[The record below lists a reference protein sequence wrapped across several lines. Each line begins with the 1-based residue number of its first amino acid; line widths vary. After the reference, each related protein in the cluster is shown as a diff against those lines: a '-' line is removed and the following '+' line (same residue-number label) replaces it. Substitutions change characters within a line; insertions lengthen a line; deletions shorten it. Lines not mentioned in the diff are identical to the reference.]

1 MRISGYFI
9 NLKESTA
16 RSEHM
21 RRESS
26 RLDLQLSREAA
37 VDGMKLSPKDVEPFQ
52 CSINGLHK
60 LSQQEVGCFL
70 SHRNV
75 WRRIANGKNNF
86 GAVFEDDLTFSNDAR
101 YLISDDG
108 WIPED
113 VDIIKIETTS
123 RKVLLLPPFSDV
135 IPGRQLGKLASV
147 HMGGGGYILS
157 KNIAARLLSSTQK
170 FGAPVDYVLFSPNH
184 MILQDVS
191 RLQMFPAI
199 CVQQVRS
206 KNIFLPKDA
215 ELSKLDGARAI
226 LKIKGW
232 QKFWRELMRPYNILI
247 SEFSHRLAALK
258 SGGRWLYIKYRL

>member
-9 NLKESTA
+9 NLKESSA
-16 RSEHM
+16 RAEHM
-21 RRESS
+21 RCESR

-37 VDGMKLSPKDVEPFQ
+37 VDGAKLSPKDVNSFHFA
-52 CSINGLHK
+52 INGLHK
-60 LSQQEVGCFL
+60 MSPQEVGCFL

-75 WRRIANGKNNF
+75 WRRIANGKTNF

-101 YLISDDG
+101 YLMSDDR

-123 RKVLLLPPFSDV
+123 RKVLLLPPFSEA
-135 IPGRQLGKLASV
+135 IPGRQLGYLASS

-157 KNIAARLLSSTQK
+157 KNIAAHLLRSTQK
-170 FGAPVDYVLFSPNH
+170 FGAPVDYVLFSPDH

-206 KNIFLPKDA
+206 TNIFLPKDA
-215 ELSKLDGARAI
+215 ELSKLDDARAI

-232 QKFWRELMRPYNILI
+232 QKVWRELIRPFNILI
-247 SEFSHRLAALK
+247 SDCSHRLAALK
-258 SGGRWLYIKYRL
+258 SGGRWLFIKYKL